1 MMTFRFSSI
10 RLSRDSRIA
19 VGVALMTAF
28 TGLTARVAYPHG
40 AAPIKI
46 AEKIEIAAKPEVVWS
61 IVGDFAKISAWN
73 PMVTT
78 SMAASDERQG
88 KERVITLKSG
98 GQITDAL
105 TDYDEGKMTYSYR
118 RVDDDVQVFPVSF
131 YSGTIKLSPSVTGT
145 QVEWTGGY
153 YRADTSNDPPE
164 NLNDDVAKKAM
175 TDFFETGLN
184 NLKTLAERK
193 SLAEQK

>member
-1 MMTFRFSSI
+1 MMAFKVSNI
-10 RLSRDSRIA
+10 RLSGGPGLAI
-19 VGVALMTAF
+19 GIALMATL
-28 TGLTARVAYPHG
+28 TCLTARVAHSHG
-40 AAPIKI
+40 ATPLKI

-61 IVGDFAKISAWN
+61 VVGDFAKIADWN
-73 PMVTT
+73 PMVAK
-78 SMAASDERQG
+78 SAPASDDRQG
-88 KERVITLKSG
+88 KERVITLKNG

-105 TDYDEGKMTYSYR
+105 TEHDDSKMTYSYR

-131 YSGTIKLSPSVTGT
+131 YSGTIKLSPTATGT

-175 TDFFETGLN
+175 TDFFEAGLN
-184 NLKTLAERK
+184 NLKKLAEKKSLAERK
-193 SLAEQK
+193 